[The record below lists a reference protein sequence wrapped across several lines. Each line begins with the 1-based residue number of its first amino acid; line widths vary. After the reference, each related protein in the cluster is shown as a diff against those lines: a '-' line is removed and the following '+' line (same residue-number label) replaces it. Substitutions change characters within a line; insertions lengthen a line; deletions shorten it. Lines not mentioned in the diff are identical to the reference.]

1 MQSALAFAAAKEER
15 DVESTETRCMDR
27 TRSFPCAQHCQIIF
41 FSLEGQRERKTQRR
55 EGVTYVLRHRQSGIR
70 GSQFKN

>member
-1 MQSALAFAAAKEER
+1 MWKAQR
-15 DVESTETRCMDR
+15 PDVWIGQDHSHVHTLSDY
-27 TRSFPCAQHCQIIF
+27 F
-41 FSLEGQRERKTQRR
+41 FSLEGQRERKTQRT

>member
-1 MQSALAFAAAKEER
+1 MQSALAFAAAKEKGMWKAQR
-15 DVESTETRCMDR
+15 PDVWIG
-27 TRSFPCAQHCQIIF
+27 QHCQIIF

>member
-1 MQSALAFAAAKEER
+1 MQSALAFAAAKEEK
-15 DVESTETRCMDR
+15 DVENTETRCMDR
-27 TRSFPCAQHCQIIF
+27 TTLSDYF